1 MLRELR
7 VLCRQRVQVALRTGV
22 DGYGH
27 ESYGSDVEYAVRI
40 VAKNHLLVDS
50 RGEQVV
56 ATHVVYFA
64 TTPEI
69 GVHDR
74 ITFSTGDARSTEDGA
89 RRPAI
94 VSVGVSPDDMGG
106 ESLVAYVAP
115 HRSI

>member
-22 DGYGH
+22 DGFGH
-27 ESYGSDVEYAVRI
+27 ETYGNDVEYAARV
-40 VAKNHLLVDS
+40 VAKNHLLTDS
-50 RGEQVV
+50 RGQQVV

-64 TTPEI
+64 TNPEI

-74 ITFSTGDARSTEDGA
+74 LTLSTGDARSTEDGA

-94 VSVGVSPDDMGG
+94 VSVGISPDDLGG
-106 ESLVAYVAP
+106 ETVVAYISP